1 MLKIVAMKIAFVC
14 TGNSARSQMAEGYA
28 KYFAKMYGKDLEVYS
43 AGSNPAQCVNPLAV
57 RVMQEENTDIS
68 SHHPKSIEDIP
79 YRELDVVITLC
90 DDAVENCPLIPGA
103 RREHWGLPDPAK
115 MEGSEEERLAFFR
128 KVRDEVKRRVEAL
141 IREL

>member
-1 MLKIVAMKIAFVC
+1 MKIAFVC